1 MLTVAKWSKRLSKQ
15 IILADE
21 KKLKIIKTDGKENSK
36 TEKVSWTDAG
46 RIG

>member
-1 MLTVAKWSKRLSKQ
+1 MLTVAKWSGGGFKQ

-21 KKLKIIKTDGKENSK
+21 KKLKIIKTNGKKDPK
-36 TEKVSWTDAG
+36 TKKDIWSDAR